1 MSIISRFFILV
12 FAFII
17 SCISSFFNFI
27 YTLPDVSDIKNC
39 TDIKISSSQTEFYE
53 DTHGGFHGDGEKLI
67 VFTPNRNQITKI
79 ETEWE
84 KTPLNYEIASFFSPQ
99 IEYNELKE
107 TVTEKSGYWVYKT
120 RGPMNYTL
128 VFFDGD
134 KVYYYELDC

>member
-1 MSIISRFFILV
+1 MNIISRFFVLI

-17 SCISSFFNFI
+17 SCVSSFLSFLC
-27 YTLPDVSDIKNC
+27 TLPDISDIKNC
-39 TDIKISSSQTEFYE
+39 TDITISSSQIEFYE

-67 VFTPNRNQITKI
+67 VFTPNRNQIEKI
-79 ETEWE
+79 KSEWE
-84 KTPLNYEIASFFSPQ
+84 KTPLDSEIASFFSPQ
-99 IEYNELKE
+99 IEYTELKE
-107 TVTEKSGYWVYKT
+107 IITEENGYWIYKI